1 MLAVS
6 GSARGKLG
14 GSDASHTSREP
25 EGHLHEVKVPPQA
38 SDTGATWTMEA
49 ATRSADHS
57 RCLPVLSRQQLR
69 RAPSRWLRGSGH
81 YLAGALRGTSA
92 VASTETRRPRT
103 LTVLLPSLTATYRNN
118 KIIPWVPPHF
128 SSIVLVPVAPN
139 RTLSFS
145 LPRRGQCHGHVIVYC
160 VQPRCV
166 FVRFTAIKEGLDCS
180 AHLFSR
186 PSPKRFQSESALL

>member
-57 RCLPVLSRQQLR
+57 RCLPVRSRQQLR

-81 YLAGALRGTSA
+81 YLAGALLWNFRCCFYGNQ
-92 VASTETRRPRT
+92 
-103 LTVLLPSLTATYRNN
+103 TATYFDCIAP
-118 KIIPWVPPHF
+118 KIDRY
-128 SSIVLVPVAPN
+128 L
-139 RTLSFS
+139 
-145 LPRRGQCHGHVIVYC
+145 Q
-160 VQPRCV
+160 
-166 FVRFTAIKEGLDCS
+166 E
-180 AHLFSR
+180 
-186 PSPKRFQSESALL
+186 